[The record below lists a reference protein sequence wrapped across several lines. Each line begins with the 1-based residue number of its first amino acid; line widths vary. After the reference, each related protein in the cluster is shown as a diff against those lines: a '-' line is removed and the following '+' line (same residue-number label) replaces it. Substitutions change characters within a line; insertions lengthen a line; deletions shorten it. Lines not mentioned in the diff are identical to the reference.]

1 METEDLINSLV
12 EKHRAVPT
20 AWIEWASLIVVVVG
34 GIAAGIAIAATIGFR
49 SDLAQAFESGRIV
62 AKYAFM
68 LTVLVLSGHLY
79 VRLSRPGHHLTDE
92 IVVLLLPMA
101 FIWIAAFVQLMLY
114 GEPTPAI
121 LFGEKGNWV
130 LCVILVPLYAIVPF
144 ALLTYVLRKSAPT
157 DIAGA
162 GIAVGLFSTAI
173 AATIYAAHCPCD
185 TPVFVAVWY
194 PLAFTVGG
202 IAGRW
207 IVPRF
212 VHW

>member
-1 METEDLINSLV
+1 MDTEDLITSLV
-12 EKHRAVPT
+12 EKHRPVPT
-20 AWIEWASLIVVVVG
+20 AWIEWASLVVVVLG
-34 GIAAGIAIAATIGFR
+34 SVAAAFAIAATIGFR
-49 SDLAQAFESGRIV
+49 ADLTQAFESGRIV

-79 VRLSRPGHHLTDE
+79 VRLSRPGHRLTDE

-101 FIWIAAFVQLMLY
+101 FIWIAALVQLLLY
-114 GEPTPAI
+114 GEPTPAV
-121 LFGEKGNWV
+121 LFGEKANWI

-144 ALLTYVLRKSAPT
+144 ALLTYVLQKSAPT
-157 DIAGA
+157 DIPGA

-185 TPVFVAVWY
+185 TPVFVAIWY

-207 IVPRF
+207 IVPLF
-212 VHW
+212 VKW

>member
-1 METEDLINSLV
+1 LDTEHLINSFV
-12 EKHRAVPT
+12 EKHRPVPSS
-20 AWIEWASLIVVVVG
+20 WIEWASLVVVIAG
-34 GIAAGIAIAATIGFR
+34 GVAAAAAMAATIGFR
-49 SDLAQAFESGRIV
+49 TDLALAFESGRIV

-68 LTVLVLSGHLY
+68 LTVLVLSAHLY
-79 VRLSRPGHHLTDE
+79 VRLSRPGRRLTDE

-101 FIWIAAFVQLMLY
+101 FIWIAAFIQLMLY
-114 GEPTPAI
+114 GEPGPAV
-121 LFGEKGNWV
+121 LFGEKANWI

-157 DIAGA
+157 DIPGA

-185 TPVFVAVWY
+185 TPVFVAIWY

-207 IVPRF
+207 IVPLF
-212 VHW
+212 VKW